1 MMQMNSVPIISTP
14 DFIIAMVLTLIVLGA
29 VTFMVIFLVK
39 IYRKL
44 TELSRAI
51 EQYNERQ
58 DPPTS

>member
-14 DFIIAMVLTLIVLGA
+14 DFIIAMVLALIVLGA

>member
-1 MMQMNSVPIISTP
+1 MQMNSVPIISTP
-14 DFIIAMVLTLIVLGA
+14 DFIIAMVLALIVLGA

>member
-1 MMQMNSVPIISTP
+1 MQMNSVPSISTP

>member
-1 MMQMNSVPIISTP
+1 MQMNSVPIVSTP

>member
-1 MMQMNSVPIISTP
+1 MQMNSVPIISTP
-14 DFIIAMVLTLIVLGA
+14 NFIIAMVLTLIVLGA
-29 VTFMVIFLVK
+29 VTFVVIFLVK

-51 EQYNERQ
+51 ELYNERQ

>member
-1 MMQMNSVPIISTP
+1 MQMNSVPIISTP

-51 EQYNERQ
+51 EQYNER
-58 DPPTS
+58 PTS

>member
-1 MMQMNSVPIISTP
+1 MQMNSVPIISTP
-14 DFIIAMVLTLIVLGA
+14 DYIIAMVLTLIVLGA

>member
-1 MMQMNSVPIISTP
+1 MQMNSVPIISTP
-14 DFIIAMVLTLIVLGA
+14 DFIIAMALTLIVLGA

>member
-14 DFIIAMVLTLIVLGA
+14 DYIIAMVLTLIVLGA

>member
-1 MMQMNSVPIISTP
+1 MQMNSVPIISTP

-44 TELSRAI
+44 TELSKAI

>member
-1 MMQMNSVPIISTP
+1 MQMNSVPIISTP